1 MIKLLNNA
9 IIVSAD
15 YLINTGLLEG
25 THGMPA
31 HTACIPVNAGVPACT
46 CPPACPPDA
55 RMQVVIAP
63 AEVTDIPR
71 MAPQALIPI
80 DLCSPPH
87 LP

>member
-31 HTACIPVNAGVPACT
+31 HTACIRINAGV
-46 CPPACPPDA
+46 PACPPDA
-55 RMQVVIAP
+55 RMQVAIAP